1 MGTEN
6 RFLITLLSACNFVI
20 GMGAFVVIGL
30 LSPVEQALG
39 VTTAKAGYL
48 MTVYA
53 IAYAILSPLLVSWT
67 GALGRRRVLAI
78 GMGLFGL
85 GALASALAPGIGW
98 LYAARVVMAAGAG
111 MFTPVSAAVA
121 AGLSAPE
128 ERGRVLA
135 AVVFGL
141 TLAQVF
147 GVPTGSW
154 VAYTFGWRVAF
165 WLVLALAVVA
175 LWLVWTRVPR
185 GLRFQPVTLGD
196 LGKVLRNG
204 LVMGAVL
211 FTASFLGSIYVLFTY
226 FQPLLSDTM
235 GFGRDGITLALLVF
249 GLGAVAGNV
258 LGGFM
263 ADRIGPVRT
272 LVVLCLAQI
281 VILPVFSALPMPQ
294 WLLFA
299 VIFVWSVC
307 GWSFMAGQ
315 QLRLLGLAPQSASV
329 VLALNAAAI
338 YVGSAAGSAVGAQVL
353 HLTGPGLLGVAASIA
368 MLATLGHILWSHRA
382 ATLSSRTSKAPG

>member
-1 MGTEN
+1 MADEN
-6 RFLITLLSACNFVI
+6 RVLITVLSACNFVI

-30 LSPVEQALG
+30 LAPVGEALG
-39 VTTAKAGYL
+39 VTTAQAGYL
-48 MTVYA
+48 MTIYA

-67 GALGRRRVLAI
+67 GGLGRRRVLAI

-85 GALASALAPGIGW
+85 GALCSALAPGIGW

-121 AGLSAPE
+121 AGLSAPQ

-154 VAYTFGWRVAF
+154 VAYTFGWRFAF
-165 WLVLALAVVA
+165 WLVLALAAVA
-175 LWLVWTRVPR
+175 GWLVWTRVPK
-185 GLRFQPVTLGD
+185 GLRFQPVSLGD
-196 LGKVLRNG
+196 LGVVLRDG

-211 FTASFLGSIYVLFTY
+211 FTASFLGAIYVLFTF
-226 FQPLLSDTM
+226 FQPLLSATM
-235 GFGRDGITLALLVF
+235 GFERDGITLALLVF
-249 GLGAVAGNV
+249 GIGAVAGNI

-272 LVVLCLAQI
+272 LVILSLSQI
-281 VILPVFSALPMPQ
+281 VILPVFSILPLPV
-294 WLLFA
+294 WLLFV
-299 VIFVWSVC
+299 VIFFWSVF
-307 GWSFMAGQ
+307 GWSFMAAQ
-315 QLRLLGLAPQSASV
+315 QLRLLSLAPESASV

-338 YVGSAAGSAVGAQVL
+338 YVGTAAGSAVGAQVL
-353 HLTGPGLLGVAASIA
+353 AFGGLNLLGVAASVA
-368 MLATLGHILWSHRA
+368 ALGTLGHILWSHRA
-382 ATLSSRTSKAPG
+382 ATLRATAV

>member
-1 MGTEN
+1 MADEN
-6 RFLITLLSACNFVI
+6 RFLITVLSACNFVI

-30 LSPVEQALG
+30 LAPVGEALG
-39 VTTAKAGYL
+39 VTTAQAGYL
-48 MTVYA
+48 MTIYA

-67 GALGRRRVLAI
+67 GGLGRRRVLAI
-78 GMGLFGL
+78 GMTLFGL

-121 AGLSAPE
+121 AGLSAPQ

-154 VAYTFGWRVAF
+154 VAYTFGWRFAF
-165 WLVLALAVVA
+165 WLVLALAA
-175 LWLVWTRVPR
+175 IAGWLVWTRVPK
-185 GLRFQPVTLGD
+185 GLRFQPVSLSD
-196 LGKVLRNG
+196 LGVVLRDG

-211 FTASFLGSIYVLFTY
+211 FTASFLGAIYVLFTF
-226 FQPLLSDTM
+226 FQPLLSETM
-235 GFGRDGITLALLVF
+235 GFERDGITLALLVF
-249 GLGAVAGNV
+249 GIGAVAGNI

-272 LVVLCLAQI
+272 LVILSLSQI
-281 VILPVFSALPMPQ
+281 VILPVFSILPLPV
-294 WLLFA
+294 WLLFVA
-299 VIFVWSVC
+299 IFVWSVF
-307 GWSFMAGQ
+307 GWSFMAAQ
-315 QLRLLGLAPQSASV
+315 QLRLLSLAPESASV

-338 YVGSAAGSAVGAQVL
+338 YVGTAAGSAVGAQVL
-353 HLTGPGLLGVAASIA
+353 AFGGLNLLGVAASVA
-368 MLATLGHILWSHRA
+368 ALGTLGHILWSHRA
-382 ATLSSRTSKAPG
+382 ATLRATAV